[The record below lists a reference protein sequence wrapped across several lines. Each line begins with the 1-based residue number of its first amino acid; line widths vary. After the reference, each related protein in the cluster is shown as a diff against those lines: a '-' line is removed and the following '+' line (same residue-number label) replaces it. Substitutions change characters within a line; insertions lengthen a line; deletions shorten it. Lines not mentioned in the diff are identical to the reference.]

1 MLNTPH
7 ENIAKNLEDTIRY
20 LSMSRT
26 EHLLREYAR
35 NVLFYLCGQA
45 RASSYEGWIV
55 ETVARIVK
63 EEAAKRAVAE
73 DGMKLKNAADYR
85 YEGADAEKVLTFV
98 GDENNATLVTI
109 PEEQA
114 KAIDAMASQPFANFK
129 IVCDETPV
137 EENAAVIIGDTIIPV
152 GIHDTKPIAT
162 ETEEIDIPD
171 VPKTLVEMTYGDRV
185 MAYIAHLS
193 AVWPTM
199 DDDMKDSEAEYWVEN
214 ALQLQFP
221 VAATVT
227 CQTFTNL
234 NQSKKVGAIYN
245 IIVAWH
251 GEGAPIDEFV
261 FDTSLYGIPAIL
273 KTADW
278 LESLTQ
284 EFSVWLN
291 GALPDFIE
299 YLKGF
304 EGHGAVVAQ
313 PLAQY
318 VKKRLEAT
326 FEYARICGPDTLPR
340 YTVEI
345 GQESS
350 HTFVNY
356 TISILIIENAP
367 QANRLLAR
375 TTYAYGDAHA
385 VLPLIQ
391 IPGHLHGFRRAGS
404 VAIDERAHE
413 FVQKVGKTK
422 TKKADYPKLFD
433 KGFKRNQFG
442 VLITING
449 VSHTLESSAV
459 KVEENRLYLTHFLTT
474 DVYNVSLIDAIT
486 VIMFDEANTPRVSFL
501 YDVIFDE
508 EIPVRL
514 DLSTGNV
521 FGLVEDAYQVTAFEI
536 NSCRTINPAA
546 EDDAAA

>member
-7 ENIAKNLEDTIRY
+7 ESIAKNLEDTIRY

-26 EHLLREYAR
+26 EYLLREYAR

-45 RASSYEGWIV
+45 RASSYEGWIG
-55 ETVARIVK
+55 ETVARVVK
-63 EEAAKRAVAE
+63 EEAAKRSVAE
-73 DGMKLKNAADYR
+73 DGVKLKNTADYL
-85 YEGADAEKVLTFV
+85 YEGT
-98 GDENNATLVTI
+98 N
-109 PEEQA
+109 
-114 KAIDAMASQPFANFK
+114 AMASSLADFK
-129 IVCDETPV
+129 IVVDESNDIEGTGATIKMVSGNV
-137 EENAAVIIGDTIIPV
+137 EITAKTV
-152 GIHDTKPIAT
+152 AT
-162 ETEEIDIPD
+162 ETAEIDIPD
-171 VPKTLVEMTYGDRV
+171 VPKTLVEMSYEDRV
-185 MAYIAHLS
+185 SAYIAHLS

-227 CQTFTNL
+227 CQPFTNL

-245 IIVAWH
+245 IILVWH

-278 LESLTQ
+278 LTVLTK
-284 EFSVWLN
+284 EFDAWLN

-422 TKKADYPKLFD
+422 QKVEAPKKLFTTPAFR
-433 KGFKRNQFG
+433 KNFG
-442 VLITING
+442 VLVTIGG
-449 VSHTLESSAV
+449 VSHVLDSKSV
-459 KVEENRLYLTHFLTT
+459 KVIGNTLYLNHALTY
-474 DVYNVSLIDAIT
+474 DIDLIRCVESVT
-486 VIMFDEANTPRVSFL
+486 VIVFDSDSVARMSFL
-501 YDVIFDE
+501 YGVTYSYEHNPGI
-508 EIPVRL
+508 
-514 DLSTGNV
+514 DLSQGGEEGYAV
-521 FGLVEDAYQVTAFEI
+521 AYLDTAFTI
-536 NSCRTINPAA
+536 TNSAIVNPAA
-546 EDDAAA
+546 DDDAAA

>member
-7 ENIAKNLEDTIRY
+7 ESIAKNLEDTIRY
-20 LSMSRT
+20 LSMSRQ

-45 RASSYEGWIV
+45 RASSYEGWIS

-63 EEAAKRAVAE
+63 EEAAKRPVAE
-73 DGMKLKNAADYR
+73 DGVKLKNTADYL
-85 YEGADAEKVLTFV
+85 YEGV
-98 GDENNATLVTI
+98 
-109 PEEQA
+109 
-114 KAIDAMASQPFANFK
+114 DAMASQSLADFK
-129 IVCDETPV
+129 IVVDESNDIEGSDATIKMVSGNV
-137 EENAAVIIGDTIIPV
+137 EITAKTV
-152 GIHDTKPIAT
+152 AT
-162 ETEEIDIPD
+162 ETAEIDIPD
-171 VPKTLVEMTYGDRV
+171 VPKTLVEMSHEDRV
-185 MAYIAHLS
+185 SAYIAHLS

-227 CQTFTNL
+227 CQPFANL

-245 IIVAWH
+245 IIIAWH

-278 LESLTQ
+278 LTVLTK
-284 EFSVWLN
+284 EFDAWLN

-413 FVQKVGKTK
+413 FVQKVGKPKQK
-422 TKKADYPKLFD
+422 TADYPKHFTTGIS
-433 KGFKRNQFG
+433 KTRYG
-442 VLITING
+442 VIVTIGG
-449 VSHTLESSAV
+449 VSHPLESVSV
-459 KVEENRLYLTHFLTT
+459 RVQDGSLYLKHLLTT
-474 DVYNVSLIDAIT
+474 DAYLIPHIDTVS
-486 VIMFDEANTPRVSFL
+486 VIMFSDGEPCVSFL
-501 YDVIFDE
+501 YEVSYDHSNAAGIDLNSEYFTA
-508 EIPVRL
+508 EI
-514 DLSTGNV
+514 DM
-521 FGLVEDAYQVTAFEI
+521 AYQESSFIVHSTMI
-536 NSCRTINPAA
+536 INPAA